1 MDYVIAAVLG
11 AVQGLTEFLPIS
23 SDGHLFIVREV
34 FNWPDQGL
42 AFDTVLHFGTLVAV
56 LVGLWPEWRVFFR
69 GVGSIVMRRQLWRT
83 SEQRLVVLLII
94 ATIPAALVGYFFE
107 DIFSETFRDVLSVGL
122 WLAATGAFYLFA
134 EMFIKKEPR
143 REQPTLLGALLIG
156 LAQVAALLPGVS
168 RSGTTIATG
177 GLLGLSR
184 VEAAKF
190 SFLMSG
196 PIVLGAVVASFLKI
210 EEISIAQEGF
220 SWGPLILGVVVA
232 FIVGLLAIKSLLRF
246 LRTHTLRPFG
256 VYMIGIGGVVVLL
269 RLFGIW

>member
-34 FNWPDQGL
+34 FSWPDQGL
-42 AFDTVLHFGTLVAV
+42 AFDSMLHLGTLIAV
-56 LVGLWPEWRVFFR
+56 IVGLWSEWRVFFR
-69 GVGSIVMRRQLWRT
+69 GIASILKRRQLWQT
-83 SEQRLVVLLII
+83 TEQRLVVLVVI
-94 ATIPAALVGYFFE
+94 ATIPAALIGYFFE

-134 EMFIKKEPR
+134 ELFIKKEPR
-143 REQPTLLGALLIG
+143 REQPTFWGVILIG

-177 GLLGLSR
+177 GMHGLSR

-196 PIVLGAVVASFLKI
+196 PIVLGAVLASFLKI
-210 EEISIAQEGF
+210 EKISITQEGF
-220 SWGPLILGVVVA
+220 SWGPLIVGIVVA
-232 FIVGLLAIKSLLRF
+232 FVVGILAIKSLLRF

-256 VYMIGIGGVVVLL
+256 VYLIGLGALVVVL
-269 RLFGIW
+269 RLLAIW